1 MITSISSWAEQII
14 IAIMIATIFEMILPE
29 CKNKKYV
36 KTVIGLYILFTIL
49 SPIIKL
55 YNKGDISLASSEYL
69 KSTNEVSS
77 TYKNFDS
84 VTGNNIQDTY
94 ILSLKQDINGKLNNK
109 GYTTGTIKIEIDESN
124 ENYGR
129 IKSLYISMSK
139 KAVDKTNDNNS
150 NNISI
155 DKVEIS
161 NSINKELNN
170 DISKKT
176 DKEISEIKEFLSNE
190 YGVEIENIKID

>member
-109 GYTTGTIKIEIDESN
+109 GYTTGAIKIEIDESN

-139 KAVDKTNDNNS
+139 KAVDKTNDN

-176 DKEISEIKEFLSNE
+176 DKEISEIKEFLFNE